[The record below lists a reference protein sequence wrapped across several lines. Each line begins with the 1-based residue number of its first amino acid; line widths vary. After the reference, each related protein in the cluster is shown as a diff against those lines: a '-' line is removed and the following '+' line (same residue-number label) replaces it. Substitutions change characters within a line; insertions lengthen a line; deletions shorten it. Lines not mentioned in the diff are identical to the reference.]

1 MEDRPTV
8 TAKKRVAAAAALVL
22 VLIVVYTVAI
32 PTVVANHY
40 LGTLNARTADVK
52 SKLKQVAVEAETGIF
67 ADPDI
72 SLAERQIKITSAM
85 RHIHEARAT
94 LDELDRANKLSR
106 LPGNGFAGDYHTAVV
121 RQERAGNIVRQSKQ
135 VLEAYASAI
144 SFLNRYTEL
153 QRQLDAHLA
162 SVNDVRDLSTLA
174 GKGRNMAHTASLIR
188 ADQKTLQS
196 LVVPSDF
203 TALQGSAV
211 ATFGQAATGFDR
223 LARGLNRAAD
233 PQIDGAVKDIEI
245 ATNKNQVIDKDLLV
259 SLAVNSSV
267 LRQLAELPEKVEHAQ
282 ER

>member
-1 MEDRPTV
+1 MRSPLLWSV
-8 TAKKRVAAAAALVL
+8 P
-22 VLIVVYTVAI
+22 VV
-32 PTVVANHY
+32 
-40 LGTLNARTADVK
+40 
-52 SKLKQVAVEAETGIF
+52 IF
-67 ADPDI
+67 
-72 SLAERQIKITSAM
+72 ITSV
-85 RHIHEARAT
+85 
-94 LDELDRANKLSR
+94 
-106 LPGNGFAGDYHTAVV
+106 FAP
-121 RQERAGNIVRQSKQ
+121 S
-135 VLEAYASAI
+135 ASA
-144 SFLNRYTEL
+144 
-153 QRQLDAHLA
+153 A
-162 SVNDVRDLSTLA
+162 SVNQQIQQLKSNSAQAEQKKQQLA
-174 GKGRNMAHTASLIR
+174 G
-188 ADQKTLQS
+188 QKTLQS